1 MPKIPELKFD
11 NTYRRLPGDFYHL
24 VKPTALKNPKLV
36 CFNTDAASL
45 IDLDPSEAIR
55 AEFIEYFSGHKLI
68 PGSDPLAMYYTGH
81 QFGVYNSDIG
91 DGRAILLGEVR
102 NSEGEK
108 WDLHLKGS
116 GRTRYSRV
124 FDGRAV
130 LRSAI
135 REYICSEAMHALG
148 IPTTRALCIIGS
160 DEKVERE
167 TTETGATMLRMAET
181 HVRFGSFEAFHYT
194 DRADYVKLLAD
205 YTIEQHFPG
214 LIEKDDKYYMFL
226 ENVVS
231 RTAQLIAKWQSVG
244 FTHGVMNTD
253 NMSIAGLTIDY
264 GPYGFMEE
272 YDPEYTPN
280 HSDHFGRYSFQNQP
294 AIALWNL
301 NKLALALGAII
312 SRERAHEAL
321 EEFKNIYSDSF
332 VKNMSKKL
340 GLKTSRP
347 EDVEL
352 IKGLLEILIADKV
365 DYTIF
370 FRKLSDLTS
379 DDPGLNSDL
388 VSMFQDKSDIED
400 WASLYRSR
408 LNIENSDDIER
419 KREMDSVNPK
429 YILRNYLAENAIK
442 KAVNEADYSEI
453 ERLHRILREPFSEQ
467 VQFQDYAAASPDWG
481 KNIVIS
487 CSS

>member
-1 MPKIPELKFD
+1 MRKIAELKFD
-11 NTYRRLPGDFYHL
+11 NTYRKLLGDFYHL
-24 VKPTALKNPKLV
+24 VKPTPLKNPKLV
-36 CFNTDAASL
+36 CFNSDAGSL
-45 IDLDPSEAIR
+45 IGLDPSEAIR

-130 LRSAI
+130 LRSTI
-135 REYICSEAMHALG
+135 REYLCSEASYALG

-167 TTETGATMLRMAET
+167 TTETKATMLRMAET

-205 YTIEQHFPG
+205 YTIEQYFPG

-253 NMSIAGLTIDY
+253 NMSITGLTIDY

-272 YDPEYTPN
+272 YDPEYTSN

-301 NKLALALGAII
+301 NKLALALGSII

-321 EEFKNIYSDSF
+321 EEYRNLYSVYF
-332 VKNMSKKL
+332 VELMRKKL
-340 GLKTSRP
+340 GFREDRP

-352 IKGLLEILIADKV
+352 IKGLLDILAADKV

-370 FRKLSDLTS
+370 FRKLSNFTS

-388 VSMFQDKSDIED
+388 ASMFQDKSDIED

-419 KREMDSVNPK
+419 KRGMDLVNPK

-442 KAVNEADYSEI
+442 KAVNKADYSEI

-467 VQFQDYAAASPDWG
+467 VQFQDYAAASPDSG

>member
-1 MPKIPELKFD
+1 MRKIAELKFD
-11 NTYRRLPGDFYHL
+11 NTYRKLPEDFYHL
-24 VKPTALKNPKLV
+24 VKPTPLKNPKLV
-36 CFNTDAASL
+36 CFNSDAGSL
-45 IDLDPSEAIR
+45 IGLDPSEAIR

-130 LRSAI
+130 LRSTI
-135 REYICSEAMHALG
+135 REYLCSEAIYALG

-167 TTETGATMLRMAET
+167 TTERGAMMLRMAET

-194 DRADYVKLLAD
+194 DRPDYVKLLAD
-205 YTIEQHFPG
+205 YVIEQHFPV
-214 LIEKDDKYYMFL
+214 LIEEENKYYMFL
-226 ENVVS
+226 EKVVS

-253 NMSIAGLTIDY
+253 NMSITGLTIDY
-264 GPYGFMEE
+264 GPYGFMEG
-272 YDPEYTPN
+272 YDPEHTPN

-301 NKLALALGAII
+301 NKLALALESII

-321 EEFKNIYSDSF
+321 EEFKNIYSNSF

-340 GLKTSRP
+340 GLKTARP

-352 IKGLLEILIADKV
+352 IKGLLDILAADKV
-365 DYTIF
+365 DYTIS
-370 FRKLSDLTS
+370 FRKLSDFSS

-388 VSMFQDKSDIED
+388 VSIFQDKSDIED
-400 WASLYRSR
+400 WAVLYKSR
-408 LNIENSDDIER
+408 LNVENSDDIER

-429 YILRNYLAENAIK
+429 YIIRNYLAENAIK

-453 ERLHRILREPFSEQ
+453 ERLHKILKDPFSEQ
-467 VQFQDYAAASPDWG
+467 SEFEEYAGPSPDWG
-481 KNIVIS
+481 RNLVIS